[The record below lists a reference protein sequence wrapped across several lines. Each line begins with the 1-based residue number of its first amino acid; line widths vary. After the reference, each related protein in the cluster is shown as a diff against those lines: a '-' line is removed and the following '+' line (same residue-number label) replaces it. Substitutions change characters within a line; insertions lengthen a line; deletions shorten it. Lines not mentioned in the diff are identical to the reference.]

1 MQALPTPSRALD
13 TARADVPPAGQ
24 PDAAPARIP
33 VPRTTTAAPV
43 RGRPVSAR
51 MRPRVAP
58 PVDVVVFTARCP
70 ACRRDCEW
78 SERREDTRL
87 LTGVSCRCEPATT

>member
-1 MQALPTPSRALD
+1 MQALPTPSRPV
-13 TARADVPPAGQ
+13 DVAPGQ
-24 PDAAPARIP
+24 PDATPARIP
-33 VPRTTTAAPV
+33 VPRTTAATAL
-43 RGRPVSAR
+43 RGRPATAR

-87 LTGVSCRCEPATT
+87 LTAVSCRCAAPAAD